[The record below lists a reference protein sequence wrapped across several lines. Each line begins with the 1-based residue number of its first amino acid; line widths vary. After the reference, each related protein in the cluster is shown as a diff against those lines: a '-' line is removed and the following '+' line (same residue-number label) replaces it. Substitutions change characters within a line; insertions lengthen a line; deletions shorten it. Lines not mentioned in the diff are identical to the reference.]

1 MINYYGVFPSLI
13 SIQQFS
19 RDFNTNE
26 KNCFETAAFFN
37 DYSLDHEPPTQ
48 IATTR
53 EINIIRDYE
62 LVDLEKFILDSVKDY
77 AFNFL
82 QVKDDIDYFINKSWI
97 VKSKP
102 GGYGRIHTHPNS
114 LLSGV
119 IYYKAPKKS
128 GNLLL
133 YSGSPT
139 TFGNIL
145 FGTSS
150 SNYFNSSIVSIEPL
164 EGKMVLFPSNMQHE
178 VAKNDSNNER
188 ISLSFDIWYTG
199 TPTQTTNIIV
209 L

>member
-13 SIQQFS
+13 SIQQLP
-19 RDFNTNE
+19 RDFDTRE
-26 KNCFETAAFFN
+26 KNCFDTAVLV
-37 DYSLDHEPPTQ
+37 DDHSLDHEPTTQ
-48 IATTR
+48 ISTTR
-53 EINIIRDYE
+53 ETNVIREYG
-62 LVDLEKFILDSVKDY
+62 LIDLEKFILDSVKDY

-82 QVKDDIDYFINKSWI
+82 QIKDDIDYFINKSWI

-102 GGYGRIHTHPNS
+102 GGFGRIHTHPNS

-119 IYYKAPKKS
+119 IYYRAPKKS

-133 YSGSPT
+133 YSGSPA

-145 FGTSS
+145 FGTRS
-150 SNYFNSSIVSIEPL
+150 SNYFNSSIISIEPS
-164 EGKMVLFPSNMQHE
+164 EGKMILFPSNMQHE

-188 ISLSFDIWYTG
+188 ISLSFDIWYSG